1 MPDQLNIFHSD
12 DSTDRASEPDSM
24 PLARRMRPGS
34 LDEYVGQS
42 HLLKEGAPFR
52 RALENDTLG
61 SFILWGPPGC
71 GKTSLAYLVARYTSR
86 RFVSFSAVTSG
97 VADLRNVVTEARL
110 ALKTGGKHTIL
121 FVDEIHRFNRTQQDG
136 FLPHVEDGT
145 IMLIGA
151 TTENPSFKLV
161 GPLISRCTVYQLNR
175 LDARDVAIVLRRALE
190 QGVPDAGEW
199 SDDAVLLVGEMADG
213 DLRKGLNLLETVSA
227 AHREHTGPLT
237 EDEVRSVATHQALL
251 YDRSGEE
258 HYNLIS
264 ALHKCIRD
272 SQTDAALYWLARM
285 LESGEDPL
293 YLARRLVRVASED
306 IGTANPNALPLAVSA
321 MQTVQLL
328 GLPEA
333 DCALAETV
341 IYLALSPK
349 SNAVYKAL
357 GEAKGDAR
365 RMGAR
370 PVPLVLR
377 NAPTA
382 LMGELGYGKDY
393 RYAHDDPDGAKNQQ
407 HWPDGV
413 PPRRYFEP
421 TGTGWEK
428 KILDWW
434 ERYGKKN

>member
-1 MPDQLNIFHSD
+1 MPDQLNIFHPND
-12 DSTDRASEPDSM
+12 TPEDSLDIGST
-24 PLARRMRPGS
+24 PLARQMRPVS
-34 LDEYVGQS
+34 LDEYVGQA
-42 HLLKEGAPFR
+42 HLLKENAPFR
-52 RALENDTLG
+52 RALESDTLG

-71 GKTSLAYLVARYTSR
+71 GKTSLAYLVSRYTKR
-86 RFVSFSAVTSG
+86 KFVSFSAVTSG
-97 VADLRNVVTEARL
+97 VADLRIVVTEARRR
-110 ALKTGGKHTIL
+110 LKTSKLRTIL

-161 GPLISRCTVYQLNR
+161 GPLISRCTVYQLHR
-175 LDARDVAIVLRRALE
+175 LEPSDVTSVLHRALDT
-190 QGVPDAGEW
+190 GVGDPLEW
-199 SDDAVLLVGEMADG
+199 KEEAVFLIAEMADG
-213 DLRKGLNLLETVSA
+213 DLRKGLNLLETISA
-227 AHREHTGPLT
+227 AHTDHAGTLT
-237 EDEVRSVATHQALL
+237 EEEVRSVATHQALL

-293 YLARRLVRVASED
+293 YLARRLVRIASED
-306 IGTANPNALPLAVSA
+306 VGTANPQALPLAVSA

-333 DCALAETV
+333 DCALAEIV
-341 IYLALSPK
+341 IYLSLSPK
-349 SNAVYKAL
+349 SNAVYRAL
-357 GEAKGDAR
+357 GEAKRDAR
-365 RMGAR
+365 NLGAR

-377 NAPTA
+377 NAPTK
-382 LMGELGYGKDY
+382 LMGELGYGEDY
-393 RYAHDDPDGAKNQQ
+393 RYAHDDPEGAQKQQ

-413 PPRRYFEP
+413 NPRRYFEP
-421 TGTGWEK
+421 RGAGWEK
-428 KILDWW
+428 KVLDWW
-434 ERYGKKN
+434 ENYRKKN